1 MRTTTRSHSLRTKI
15 LAWSLIPT
23 VAVLAGIA
31 LVSHFGYQAMAHD
44 LVLERDRELTRLLAE
59 QLGSQL
65 AEYAGSPANLSR
77 AEGIYEQ
84 EIISEQ
90 TLFRRL
96 VSSIRPRTGADGVAY
111 LVNAEGEIILHSDR
125 SRVGE
130 KLSGLTAVDAVL
142 LGEPGAIRTY
152 DDRGLQVLSSYASV
166 PGTTWGL
173 IIEQPW
179 STLTASITSYQRAI
193 LGLIAGGLVLL
204 GVVIVAGVRRM
215 TGPLRD
221 LVSASR
227 AISDGDFQAR
237 VQVATGDEIETLATQ
252 FNRMSIRLQDSYQAL
267 ARRVTLRGRELT
279 ALNEVTS
286 ASSLSRDLPDVLSAA
301 LQALIQALGLEAAAI
316 GTLDA
321 GSDELVFAAGLGPP
335 ATLEAMRVPSNLGAL
350 YRRALADA
358 PASPPADAQIA
369 GPGVETLAGSPDGTG
384 TLGVLVAA
392 RGRPMGV
399 LAVLPRVDQTLG
411 AEEAQL
417 LTTVGQQLGLAI
429 ESHRLF
435 ADAQRRADLFQLLS
449 DVGGHITAILSQD
462 ELLGAIVD
470 SIHRRLGYERVAI
483 GLVEDGHVIMKAG
496 AGGAWDLP
504 AHQPPRFVVGEQGLI
519 GWAAA
524 SGETLLVPDVN
535 ADARYVPLPDSVGT
549 CSELVVLLRAGDT
562 VLGVLDV
569 QSECRQTFTETDRT
583 VLESLAAQATI
594 AIENARLAQRSH
606 QMAVLEERTRIA
618 RDLHDAVSQT
628 LWSAGLIAEVL
639 PGLWRTNRAEGR
651 RSLLRLQQL
660 THGAL
665 AELRM
670 LLLELRPAALA
681 AADLGDLLKHLAD
694 GTTSRK
700 KLAMVVHADG
710 RVDLPTDVK
719 IGLYRIAQEAVNN
732 VVKHAQ
738 ATRIAIRLET
748 QGDAVSLRIED
759 NGRCPPM
766 EDRRPTGPGLGR
778 EIMLERAE
786 ALHARLA
793 VEPVPGGGQRVQV
806 TWPAQGESALD
817 Q

>member
-1 MRTTTRSHSLRTKI
+1 M
-15 LAWSLIPT
+15 
-23 VAVLAGIA
+23 
-31 LVSHFGYQAMAHD
+31 
-44 LVLERDRELTRLLAE
+44 
-59 QLGSQL
+59 
-65 AEYAGSPANLSR
+65 
-77 AEGIYEQ
+77 
-84 EIISEQ
+84 
-90 TLFRRL
+90 
-96 VSSIRPRTGADGVAY
+96 
-111 LVNAEGEIILHSDR
+111 
-125 SRVGE
+125 
-130 KLSGLTAVDAVL
+130 
-142 LGEPGAIRTY
+142 
-152 DDRGLQVLSSYASV
+152 
-166 PGTTWGL
+166 
-173 IIEQPW
+173 
-179 STLTASITSYQRAI
+179 
-193 LGLIAGGLVLL
+193 
-204 GVVIVAGVRRM
+204 
-215 TGPLRD
+215 
-221 LVSASR
+221 
-227 AISDGDFQAR
+227 
-237 VQVATGDEIETLATQ
+237 
-252 FNRMSIRLQDSYQAL
+252 
-267 ARRVTLRGRELT
+267 
-279 ALNEVTS
+279 
-286 ASSLSRDLPDVLSAA
+286 
-301 LQALIQALGLEAAAI
+301 
-316 GTLDA
+316 
-321 GSDELVFAAGLGPP
+321 
-335 ATLEAMRVPSNLGAL
+335 
-350 YRRALADA
+350 
-358 PASPPADAQIA
+358 
-369 GPGVETLAGSPDGTG
+369 
-384 TLGVLVAA
+384 
-392 RGRPMGV
+392 
-399 LAVLPRVDQTLG
+399 LPRVDQTLG

-462 ELLGAIVD
+462 ELMGAIVD

-524 SGETLLVPDVN
+524 SGETLLVPDVS
-535 ADARYVPLPDSVGT
+535 ADARYVPLPDSAGT
-549 CSELVVLLRAGDT
+549 CSELVVPLRAGDT

-639 PGLWRTNRAEGR
+639 PDLWRTNRAEGR

-738 ATRIAIRLET
+738 ATRISIRLET
-748 QGDAVSLRIED
+748 QGCAVSLRIED
-759 NGRCPPM
+759 NGRCPPVQ
-766 EDRRPTGPGLGR
+766 DSRPPGPGLGR
-778 EIMLERAE
+778 EIMRERAE